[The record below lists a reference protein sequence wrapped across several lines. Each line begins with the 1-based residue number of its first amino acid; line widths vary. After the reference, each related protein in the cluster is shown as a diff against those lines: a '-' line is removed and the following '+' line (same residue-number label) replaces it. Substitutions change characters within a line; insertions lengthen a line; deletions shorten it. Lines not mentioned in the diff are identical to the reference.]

1 MKSRLLSALAVV
13 AVGACGGNDTVEAP
27 AELVAFDAVL
37 DVREAWSRKV
47 GDGSERLRL
56 GLIPA
61 SDGTRV
67 FAGALD
73 GTASAIGLND
83 GELLWTTETGLALTG
98 GPAVGN
104 GLVVFGSRDGLLIA
118 LSADGGN
125 VRWERP
131 VGSELLAAPVI
142 GGNLVVFRTVDGRL
156 TAVSAET
163 GEDVWAVVQTQAPLT
178 LRGSTSP
185 IIIGNTVIA
194 GFDNGR
200 VGAYTLADGVSRWEE
215 QLSNPT
221 GVSEIDRLV
230 DVGVDIEVFGN
241 DVYAANFQGRAAA
254 LILSTGDR
262 IWEEELSSFTGLG
275 VDASFVYVTDD
286 VSTIVAL
293 SRSNGREVWRQG
305 ELRLR
310 DVTAASRFRETVVV
324 ADFEG
329 YLHWLR
335 AADGMFMA
343 RIRAASA
350 HISAQPLVVGSMVVI
365 QSEDGTVAAF
375 EVEAEEAEE
384 SEEEAEAAAEPGAA
398 AEEEAGEAGQ

>member
-1 MKSRLLSALAVV
+1 MNSRLLLALAVV
-13 AVGACGGNDTVEAP
+13 AVGACGGKDTVEPP
-27 AELVAFDAVL
+27 AELVAFDPVL

-56 GLIPA
+56 GLNPA

-73 GTASAIGLND
+73 GTASAIGLDD
-83 GELLWTTETGLALTG
+83 GELLWTTETGVALTG

-118 LSADGGN
+118 LSADGGT
-125 VRWERP
+125 VRWQRP

-142 GGNLVVFRTVDGRL
+142 GGDLVVFRTVDGRL

-163 GEDVWAVVQTQAPLT
+163 GEDVWAIVQIQAPLT
-178 LRGSTSP
+178 LRGSTAP
-185 IIIGNTVIA
+185 IIVGNMVIA

-200 VGAYTLADGVSRWEE
+200 VGAYTLADGVGRWEE
-215 QLSNPT
+215 QLSNPA
-221 GVSEIDRLV
+221 GRSEIDRLV

-262 IWEEELSSFTGLG
+262 IWEQELSSFTGLG
-275 VDASFVYVTDD
+275 VDTNFVYVTDD
-286 VSTIVAL
+286 ASAIVAL
-293 SRSNGREVWRQG
+293 SRTNGQEVWRQDD
-305 ELRLR
+305 LRLR

-335 AADGMFMA
+335 VADGSFMA

-350 HISAQPLVVGSMVVI
+350 HISAQPLVVGPMVVI

-375 EVEAEEAEE
+375 EVVEVEA
-384 SEEEAEAAAEPGAA
+384 EEEAEAAADEETA
-398 AEEEAGEAGQ
+398 AEDEAGEAGQ